1 MTATERRTAVG
12 PEKSRWFELK
22 ALPVCTCGQSLH
34 RKGMVRA
41 LQSDKNCRPGPGRG
55 LIKSCVST
63 IRLDCHCCGRSWD
76 ARFLCVDRYARTS
89 HRAVPTDCW
98 PIRWNERAEDALS
111 AILEDRKRE
120 ERGEAP
126 RPRFAPETPKAM
138 TREDA
143 ERARRNIA
151 AIRARMGWA

>member
-1 MTATERRTAVG
+1 MG

-22 ALPVCTCGQSLH
+22 GLPVCTCGQSLR

-76 ARFLCVDRYARTS
+76 ARFLCVDRYERTS

-98 PIRWNERAEDALS
+98 PIRWNEQAEDALS
-111 AILEDRKRE
+111 AILENRKRE
-120 ERGEAP
+120 ERGEET
-126 RPRFAPETPKAM
+126 RPRFAPEPPETM

>member
-1 MTATERRTAVG
+1 MG

-22 ALPVCTCGQSLH
+22 GLPVCTCGQSLH

-63 IRLDCHCCGRSWD
+63 IRLDCHSCGRSWD
-76 ARFLCVDRYARTS
+76 ARFLCVDRYERTS

-98 PIRWNERAEDALS
+98 PIRWNEREEDALS
-111 AILEDRKRE
+111 AILENRKRE
-120 ERGEAP
+120 ERGEET
-126 RPRFAPETPKAM
+126 RPRFAPEKPETM